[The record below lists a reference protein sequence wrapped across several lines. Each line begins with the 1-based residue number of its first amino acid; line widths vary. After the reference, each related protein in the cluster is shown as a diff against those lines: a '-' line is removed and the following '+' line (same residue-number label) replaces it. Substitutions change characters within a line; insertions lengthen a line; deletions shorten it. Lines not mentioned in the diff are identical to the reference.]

1 MVLLL
6 AEVMLIIL
14 SWLLSAAMME
24 GVRSLLSS
32 QGIRWYFGSFTSI
45 MASPLL
51 VWLLLLLSAWGCLQQ
66 SGAVALCRQQGPIT
80 YRERIALRVA
90 FIFLMIYVAI
100 IALLT
105 LMPHAILLSSTG
117 QLFPSAFSR
126 SLVPIVAFGV
136 MLFSVSFAWMAGHVR
151 TLSGLLQS
159 VSFGIAKGAP
169 LVIVLFLLI
178 QLYES
183 VLFVFS

>member
-14 SWLLSAAMME
+14 SWLLSTAMME

-66 SGAVALCRQQGPIT
+66 SGAVALCRQ
-80 YRERIALRVA
+80 
-90 FIFLMIYVAI
+90 
-100 IALLT
+100 
-105 LMPHAILLSSTG
+105 
-117 QLFPSAFSR
+117 
-126 SLVPIVAFGV
+126 
-136 MLFSVSFAWMAGHVR
+136 
-151 TLSGLLQS
+151 
-159 VSFGIAKGAP
+159 
-169 LVIVLFLLI
+169 
-178 QLYES
+178 
-183 VLFVFS
+183 